1 MDPPAPE
8 CGSRCCDGA
17 LNVMAGKL
25 TPISVPNVVLLSWK
39 NDPVDSVS
47 RSEEEMEEMEGEEG
61 GGTKSLAGSSIV
73 VLWICGERER
83 ERGGFWR
90 F

>member
-1 MDPPAPE
+1 MK
-8 CGSRCCDGA
+8 
-17 LNVMAGKL
+17 LNID
-25 TPISVPNVVLLSWK
+25 T
-39 NDPVDSVS
+39 SVS

>member
-1 MDPPAPE
+1 MK
-8 CGSRCCDGA
+8 
-17 LNVMAGKL
+17 LNID
-25 TPISVPNVVLLSWK
+25 T
-39 NDPVDSVS
+39 SVS

-83 ERGGFWR
+83 EREVDFGGFR
-90 F
+90 GKGLVGV

>member
-1 MDPPAPE
+1 MKID
-8 CGSRCCDGA
+8 
-17 LNVMAGKL
+17 
-25 TPISVPNVVLLSWK
+25 T
-39 NDPVDSVS
+39 SVS
-47 RSEEEMEEMEGEEG
+47 RSEEEMEEMEGEDG

-83 ERGGFWR
+83 EKERGGGFWR